1 MVIIRIDSERP
12 HCLDDTLASLHSRE
26 KSGREIRD
34 QINILR
40 QYHPT
45 REMKRLQKEFLK
57 LLEEY
62 VKTLLILS
70 LCNGRVLI
78 HQHKKLATGSLL
90 QVTQMITKIE
100 RNCRGFRFIDYGGL
114 KVETFDDIGERR
126 KQLITEIF
134 AIQRFSLHNT
144 SRATRDL

>member
-1 MVIIRIDSERP
+1 
-12 HCLDDTLASLHSRE
+12 
-26 KSGREIRD
+26 
-34 QINILR
+34 
-40 QYHPT
+40 
-45 REMKRLQKEFLK
+45 MKRLQKEFLK

-70 LCNGRVLI
+70 LCDGRVLI
-78 HQHKKLATGSLL
+78 HQRKKLATGGLL
-90 QVTQMITKIE
+90 QIIQMITHIE
-100 RNCRGFRFIDYGGL
+100 RNRRGFRFIDYGGL

-144 SRATRDL
+144 SRATWDL